1 MPPSKRMYEQFVED
15 SEAGRPLS
23 TPVDPLLHA
32 AAVKSELLTQD
43 SKWDTFLSQLQAA
56 REQDLKELTYFV
68 EKLKTAYGE
77 QVVLCQ
83 INIAGR
89 EACIKRMDDIMTLPS
104 RIVRAAH
111 ESGTRHSGTTPE

>member
-15 SEAGRPLS
+15 SEAGRPIT
-23 TPVDPLLHA
+23 TPMDPLLQA
-32 AAVKSELLTQD
+32 AAVKSSLLTQD

-56 REQDLKELTYFV
+56 REQDVKEVEYFI

-89 EACIKRMDDIMTLPS
+89 EACIKRMDEIMTLPS
-104 RIVRAAH
+104 KIIAAGRREH
-111 ESGTRHSGTTPE
+111 GVIS